1 MAGSARETSGALVL
15 RLFGERWSIDLG
27 AYADPDPLRE
37 RIRELWARTVDESAG
52 PIDVVFAPDPD
63 PGPEMTVTACT
74 PRIPER
80 TDGAFPYA
88 FSRAVTQAA
97 IERLAGSA
105 LLLHAAGL
113 VSPDGERGV
122 VLVASSGTGKSTA
135 ARTLGRRLGYLSD
148 ELMLI
153 DAQERLQ
160 GLIKPLSI
168 IVPEFP
174 GGKDESSPDELGLGA
189 TPSAAPRLAALVC
202 LSRAADEDQARLEP
216 IGLHDLIAEVV
227 PQTSSLWRV
236 QHPLHRLAEA
246 ASRAGGPYRLRYA
259 EIADTAPLVDG
270 LLEATTET
278 HETPE
283 TPETNGAGPRVA
295 ADPEA
300 GTDARAAQEW
310 IGHAP
315 APQQRWGDGDSQTGS
330 GNDTDPPAGSDV
342 VSAGDAPIVRS
353 PWTDAIEQDGEVSV
367 LVGPTFTRIAGIAA
381 TIWLR
386 CAVSHTAA
394 ELVDALTE
402 EHGPHPDA
410 SALVEAALG
419 ELAGRGLVRRGSIPE
434 TEAGQ

>member
-63 PGPEMTVTACT
+63 PETTVTACT

-113 VSPDGERGV
+113 VSPDGERGA

-160 GLIKPLSI
+160 GLTKPLSI

-236 QHPLHRLAEA
+236 QRPLHRLAEA

-270 LLEATTET
+270 LLEATPK
-278 HETPE
+278 TPE
-283 TPETNGAGPRVA
+283 TGARVA
-295 ADPEA
+295 ADPGA
-300 GTDARAAQEW
+300 GLDAGAGQEW

-315 APQQRWGDGDSQTGS
+315 APQQRWVDADPQSGS
-330 GNDTDPPAGSDV
+330 GNDADPPAGSDTAA
-342 VSAGDAPIVRS
+342 AGDASIVRS

-386 CAVSHTAA
+386 CAVPHTTA
-394 ELVDALTE
+394 ELVDALTQ

-410 SALVEAALG
+410 SALVDAALG
-419 ELAGRGLVRRGSIPE
+419 ELAGRGLVRRRSLPQ